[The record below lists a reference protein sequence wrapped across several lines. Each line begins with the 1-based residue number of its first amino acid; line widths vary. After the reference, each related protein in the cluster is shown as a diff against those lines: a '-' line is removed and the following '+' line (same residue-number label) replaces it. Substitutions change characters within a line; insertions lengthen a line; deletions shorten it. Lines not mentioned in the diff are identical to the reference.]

1 MTLLPVVARELRVA
15 SRRSW
20 TYWGRV
26 FAGGLALLLS
36 AWIVLLGR
44 AVTGSKSGEPMFY
57 ALAVPALGFAFLAGL
72 LYAADT
78 VSAEKRDGTLGL
90 LFLTDLR
97 GHDVT
102 LGKLAGNALGAVYGL
117 VTMLPFL
124 ALTLLLG
131 GVSAGDYLRMTL
143 LLLTTLFTSLATGV
157 LASVVT
163 ADVRRSVLLAFVL
176 ILGVFFAGP
185 TTCSLI
191 SWTRQ
196 QLGVAPETLARWE
209 QAWPWCLTPFIGFS
223 GAIGRSFNASPWP
236 YWIALGFTGGVGLVS
251 LLAAGW
257 ILPHRWQES
266 AAAQGRRGF
275 KGWLDRLRF
284 RQPGAWQAFRTSIL
298 ERAPTAWLSGRHWT
312 RPWLPWIFLLSV
324 AVSVL
329 WVTTYGHGRSNWW
342 DVEVTFALSVGVHI
356 VLKIW
361 MANEAPRQF
370 LDDRRSGAME
380 LLLSTSLS
388 AREIVSGHWLAL
400 RRMFLGPTVV
410 VLLVDLVCL
419 SSSDATARDGGP
431 PVLAI
436 IWLLRMAA
444 LVADLWT
451 LGWAGMWAGMTG
463 RGRAATTGLV
473 LRVLVLPWVLWLGL
487 TTVVGLTASGGSEGD
502 ALMWGMIGSWFLI
515 GLMTDY
521 LAWHRAHIG
530 LDSGFR
536 EAATRRPG
544 ESRSWFRKWARDAR

>member
-26 FAGGLALLLS
+26 FAGGVALTLS
-36 AWIVLLGR
+36 AWIALIGR
-44 AVTGSKSGEPMFY
+44 AVTGMKTGEPMFF
-57 ALAVPALGFAFLAGL
+57 ALAVPALAFAFLAGL

-131 GVSAGDYLRMTL
+131 GVTAGDYLRMTL

-176 ILGVFFAGP
+176 MLGVFFAGP
-185 TTCSLI
+185 TACSSI
-191 SWTRQ
+191 SWVRQ
-196 QLGVAPETLARWE
+196 QLGAPPEMLA
-209 QAWPWCLTPFIGFS
+209 AWDKVWAWHLTPFIGF
-223 GAIGRSFNASPWP
+223 GHASARLFKTTPWP
-236 YWIALGFTGGVGLVS
+236 YWISLGFTGGVGLVS

-257 ILPHRWQES
+257 ILPYRWQES
-266 AAAQGRRGF
+266 AVSQGRRGLG
-275 KGWLDRLRF
+275 GWLDRIRF
-284 RQPGAWQAFRTSIL
+284 ARPGAWQRFRTSIL
-298 ERAPTAWLSGRHWT
+298 ERAPTAWLTGRHWT
-312 RPWLPWIFLLSV
+312 RPWLPWLFLV
-324 AVSVL
+324 AVGASIL
-329 WVTTYGHGRSNWW
+329 WATAYGNLHPDWW
-342 DVEVTFALSVGVHI
+342 DAETTFALSVGVHA

-370 LDDRRSGAME
+370 LEDRRSGAME

-388 AREIVSGHWLAL
+388 AREIVGGQWLAL
-400 RRMFLGPTVV
+400 RRMFLGPVMA
-410 VLLVDLVCL
+410 VLLVDLACL
-419 SSSDATARDGGP
+419 SSGDAMRRDGGP
-431 PVLAI
+431 PVLPI
-436 IWLLRMAA
+436 LWLLRMGI

-463 RGRAATTGLV
+463 RGRAATTSLV
-473 LRVLVLPWVLWLGL
+473 LRVLVLPWVLWIGL
-487 TTVVGLTASGGSEGD
+487 ATLIAMSAHGGSGD
-502 ALMWGMIGSWFLI
+502 ALMWGMIGSWFMI
-515 GLMTDY
+515 GLLTDY
-521 LAWHRAHIG
+521 AWWQQARVG
-530 LDSGFR
+530 LGVGFR

-544 ESRSWFRKWARDAR
+544 ESRRWFRKWPQGG